1 MRQNSGHYYGAGGT
15 TDMLRCD
22 LRANIR
28 PVRPKGFTLVELLVV
43 IAIIGILIALLL
55 PAVQAAREAA
65 RRAQCTNS
73 AKQLTLALH
82 NYHSAKKEFPSGGVS
97 SNNLSWI
104 AYILPYIEETA
115 LFDQMRGFGTFN
127 VGEVRGGTNNE
138 GTNKGNYMALNRIG
152 LLLCPTAP
160 EFQQSTKGSFTL
172 TDGRRLYMS
181 QYHGVAGP
189 LGPHPLIPGQ
199 QYEQKFAGTP
209 NYGGFAL
216 SGILTLNGRNRSK
229 DVTDGLS
236 KTLMLGEIHTG
247 SGNAWVAGA
256 IIGGTGDP
264 LKIGHITS
272 ATRAQTAIKNVRNAI
287 NFPFTDSGVTLD
299 LDNEASFSSLHPG
312 GAHFSLADGSVRFVS
327 EYIDLILY
335 KSLASRNGGETAAVP

>member
-1 MRQNSGHYYGAGGT
+1 
-15 TDMLRCD
+15 MLRYD
-22 LRANIR
+22 RKIGNQRAR
-28 PVRPKGFTLVELLVV
+28 PTGFTLVELLVV

-65 RRAQCTNS
+65 RRSQCTNS
-73 AKQLTLALH
+73 VKQLTLALH
-82 NYHSAKKEFPSGGVS
+82 NYHSARKQFPSGGVS

-104 AYILPYIEETA
+104 AYLLPYIEETA

-127 VGEVRGGTNNE
+127 VGEVRGGPSNNE
-138 GTNKGNYMALNRIG
+138 GTNKGNLMATNRIG

-160 EFQQSTKGSFTL
+160 EFEQSSKGSFIL
-172 TDGRRLYMS
+172 TDGRRLYVS

-189 LGPHPLIPGQ
+189 LGVHPQTGQ
-199 QYEQKFAGTP
+199 QYEHKFAGTP

-216 SGILTLNGRNRSK
+216 SGILTLNGKNRSK

-236 KTLMLGEIHTG
+236 KTLMLGELHTG

-264 LKIGHITS
+264 LKIGHISS

-287 NFPFTDSGVTLD
+287 NFPFTDSGVTQD
-299 LDNEASFSSLHPG
+299 LDNEMSFSSKHPG
-312 GAHFSLADGSVRFVS
+312 GAHFSLADGSVRFIS

-335 KSLASRNGGETAAVP
+335 KSLASRNGGEAVAVP